1 MIVRRIL
8 LIIALLVL
16 SVLIISGVPLNLEH
30 LEYLRDEFL
39 IGTQAFTGYWIY
51 TERQP
56 DGSFKLVGA
65 EGEGVTCIDDVARVA
80 VFYLREIERSGMDD
94 FFDSRARES
103 LEFVMK
109 LQDYDGDFF
118 NFVFAD
124 GTINRHGPT
133 SRKGGNWWTAR
144 AYWALSLGA
153 RVYSEYDDSYSEKLA
168 ASAHRAFRVLNS
180 FVRNGLLHGYADM
193 TSVMLLGASEY
204 AEIHPES
211 SVLDFIV
218 ASARALSERLVRS
231 SGMLYGLFDEGKEEF
246 NWNGW
251 GSREIE
257 ALVAAYE
264 VTGEEL
270 FLQTAIEAANTAVPM
285 LMSLGPVYR
294 ISRNVLLFEQIAYAV
309 EVHVNG
315 LYRLFNVTGEENYG
329 IMASILNSWFLGVNH
344 LRVPMVGPNGEGY
357 DGLERTHRNL
367 NAGAESTISMLLS
380 FQAVEELPEK
390 MRVYS
395 DERNYLRTPGY
406 VIEAETMDFGLS
418 PASTLRDGAASGG
431 ALVEFSDTILMR
443 KDVTLPEVDYEVHV
457 SLFRCTVEGEI
468 EFSVRYGNDR
478 GVEKVPVGPDR
489 IVRIGEITGSGEQT
503 RISISARIPP
513 GKVMEIDQ
521 LILVPAVVGIYSE
534 IQDSTILFNRS
545 PEEKSGIEGH
555 GSAVTDGDVLLV
567 ASKDDRKEAFYTE
580 IIERE
585 GFSHVIIDSLL
596 NNKGMALPEER
607 RQANFDNF
615 GGVIGASYP
624 QAEVERLLEDD
635 LLYVNKIPFMI
646 SFGEKDNFRL
656 KGQHIELSV
665 EASKICFLGASEQG
679 DYEEYVELLYED
691 GTTYMITLGLSD
703 WCGISRF
710 GEKVGASLPF
720 RYDSAGNVERIQ
732 CRLYVQCYNI
742 PQERLI
748 GIRFPERV
756 NMHIFAITF
765 SD

>member
-1 MIVRRIL
+1 MIVRRVL
-8 LIIALLVL
+8 LITALLIL
-16 SVLIISGVPLNLEH
+16 SFLIVSGVQLNVEH

-51 TERQP
+51 TDRQP
-56 DGSFKLVGA
+56 DGSFKLAGA

-80 VFYLREIERSGMDD
+80 IFYLREIERSGMDD

-118 NFVFAD
+118 NFVFED

-133 SRKGGNWWTAR
+133 SRKGGNWWAAR

-153 RVYSEYDDSYSEKLA
+153 RIYSEYDASYSEKLA

-180 FVRNGLLHGYADM
+180 FVRNGLLHGYTDM

-204 AEIHPES
+204 AQLHPET
-211 SVLDFIV
+211 SVLDFID
-218 ASARALSERLVRS
+218 ASARALAERLVRAP
-231 SGMLYGLFDEGKEEF
+231 GMLYGLFDEGKEEF

-257 ALVAAYE
+257 SLVAAYE
-264 VTGEEL
+264 VTGEET
-270 FLQTAIEAANTAVPM
+270 FLETAIEAANTSIPM
-285 LMSLGPVYR
+285 LLSIGPVYR
-294 ISRNVLLFEQIAYAV
+294 ISRNVLLYEQIAYAV

-315 LYRLFNVTGEENYG
+315 LYRLFNVTGEEIYG
-329 IMASILNSWFLGVNH
+329 IMASFLNSWFLGVNH

-380 FQAVEELPEK
+380 FQAVQKLPEEI
-390 MRVYS
+390 RGYS
-395 DERNYLRTPGY
+395 DERNHLRTPGY

-418 PASTLRDGAASGG
+418 PARILRDGSVSGG
-431 ALVEFSDTILMR
+431 ALAEFSDTVLMR
-443 KDVTLPEVDYEVHV
+443 KDLLLPGVDYEVHV

-468 EFSVRYGNDR
+468 EFSIRYGNDR
-478 GVEKVPVGPDR
+478 GIERVQVGPDR
-489 IVRIGEITGSGEQT
+489 IVRIGEITGSGEQA
-503 RISISARIPP
+503 RISISARIPS
-513 GKVMEIDQ
+513 GNVIEIDQ
-521 LILVPAVVGIYSE
+521 LVLIPAVIGVYSE
-534 IQDSTILFNRS
+534 MKDSTILFNRS
-545 PEEKSGIEGH
+545 LEKKSDIQGPGF
-555 GSAVTDGDVLLV
+555 AVTDGDILLV
-567 ASKDDRKEAFYTE
+567 ASEDDRTEAVYLE
-580 IIERE
+580 LLGRE
-585 GFSHVIIDSLL
+585 EFLQAIIDPLL

-624 QAEVERLLEDD
+624 QAEVERLLKDG
-635 LLYVNKIPFMI
+635 LLYVNEIPFMI

-656 KGQHIELSV
+656 TGQRIELFV
-665 EASKICFLGASEQG
+665 EASKICFLGSSEQG

-691 GTTYMITLGLSD
+691 GTIHTITLGLSD

-710 GEKVGASLPF
+710 GEKIAASLPF

-742 PQERLI
+742 PRERLT
-748 GIRFPERV
+748 GIKFPERV

-765 SD
+765 AE